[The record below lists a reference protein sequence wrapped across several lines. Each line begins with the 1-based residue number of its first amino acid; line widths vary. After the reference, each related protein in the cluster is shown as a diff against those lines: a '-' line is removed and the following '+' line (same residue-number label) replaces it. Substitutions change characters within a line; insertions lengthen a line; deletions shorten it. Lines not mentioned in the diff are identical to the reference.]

1 MNATAGAATLPA
13 MEAPKTP
20 AEAVDRLEFL
30 HKRAVDALIAAVRR
44 FAEGG
49 RAPSHEERQLFRY
62 PELRVTYLPGGP
74 APRLARS
81 YGQLMWPGEYAVSIT
96 QPAFFR
102 DYLLDQLALLVE
114 DYGAELSVRVSETEI
129 PYSFVLD
136 AAGAA
141 AFENVPAEEL
151 ARHFPSPRLTQV
163 GDAVVDGLRIERLD
177 RSRPLAL
184 FDAPRTDYSL
194 KRIEHYTGAPWSDVQ
209 PWILFTNYP
218 RYVDEFVRWA
228 AAGVANG
235 PKGWALSCPG
245 QVRIEAGD
253 QDAELKALGAPWRK
267 YQMPAYHLTTPDKDG
282 VTLVNIGVGP
292 SNAKTITDHLAV
304 LRPHCWL
311 MIGHCGGLRHTQ
323 RIGDYVLAHAYLRRD
338 KVLDDRVPLDVPIP
352 AIAEVQIALQQA
364 AAAVV
369 AENGGDKEELRRRLR
384 TGTVVSYADRN
395 WELNYNQERQLLS
408 QSRAIAVDMESACI
422 ATQGFRMRVPYG
434 VLLCISD
441 KPAHGEIKLPGVA
454 DRFYDSAVGAH
465 LRIGLETIALLKE
478 NRDRVHSRKLRAFDE
493 PPFR

>member
-1 MNATAGAATLPA
+1 
-13 MEAPKTP
+13 MEDPKTP
-20 AEAVDRLEFL
+20 AEAVDHLEFL
-30 HKRAVDALIAAVRR
+30 HNRAVTALITSIRR
-44 FAEGG
+44 FAEQGTPPT
-49 RAPSHEERQLFRY
+49 AEERALFRY
-62 PELRVTYLPGGP
+62 PELRVTYLPGAP

-81 YGQLMWPGEYAVSIT
+81 YGQLTWPGEYAVSIT
-96 QPAFFR
+96 QPGFYR
-102 DYLLDQLALLVE
+102 QYLIEQLTLLVQ
-114 DYGAELSVRVSETEI
+114 DYGAELSVRVSDSEI

-151 ARHFPSPRLTQV
+151 ARYFPAPRLTQV

-177 RSRPLAL
+177 RARPLAL

-194 KRIEHYTGAPWSDVQ
+194 KRIEHYTGAPWGDVQ
-209 PWILFTNYP
+209 PWILFTNYQ

-228 AAGVANG
+228 AAAVQNG

-245 QVRIEAGD
+245 HVRIESGD
-253 QDAELKALGAPWRK
+253 KAAEAKALDAPWRK
-267 YQMPAYHLTTPDKDG
+267 YQMPAYHLTTPDNDG

-338 KVLDDRVPLDVPIP
+338 KILDDRVPLEVPIP

-364 AAAVV
+364 ATAAAV
-369 AENGGDKEELRRRLR
+369 DKEDLRRRLR

-422 ATQGFRMRVPYG
+422 ATQGFRLRVPYG

-465 LRIGLETIALLKE
+465 LRIGLETIALLKQ
-478 NRDRVHSRKLRAFDE
+478 NRDRLHSRKLRAFDE

>member
-1 MNATAGAATLPA
+1 
-13 MEAPKTP
+13 MEDPKTP
-20 AEAVDRLEFL
+20 AEAVDRLEHL
-30 HKRAVDALIAAVRR
+30 YNRAVTSLIEAVRR
-44 FAEGG
+44 FAEQGTPPTLDE
-49 RAPSHEERQLFRY
+49 RALFRY
-62 PELRVTYLPGGP
+62 PELRVTYLPTKP
-74 APRLARS
+74 PPRLSRAF
-81 YGQLMWPGEYAVSIT
+81 GQLMEPGEYAVTIT
-96 QPAFFR
+96 QPAYYR
-102 DYLLDQLALLVE
+102 AYLLEQLNYLIQ
-114 DYGAELSVRVSETEI
+114 DYGAELSVRVSDTEI

-136 AAGAA
+136 AAGKA

-151 ARHFPSPRLTQV
+151 ARWFPNPRLTQV

-177 RSRPLAL
+177 RARPLAL

-194 KRIEHYTGAPWSDVQ
+194 KRIQHYTGAPWADVQ
-209 PWILFTNYP
+209 PWILFTNYQ
-218 RYVDEFVRWA
+218 RYVDEFIGWA
-228 AAGVANG
+228 AEAVRNG
-235 PKGWALSCPG
+235 PKGWSLSCPG
-245 QVRIEAGD
+245 SVRVETGD
-253 QDAELKALGAPWRK
+253 GNAEFKARAAPWQK
-267 YQMPAYHLTTPDKDG
+267 YQMPAYHLTTPDGDG

-304 LRPHCWL
+304 LRPHCWM

-338 KVLDDRVPLDVPIP
+338 KILDDRVPLEVPIP
-352 AIAEVQIALQQA
+352 AIAEVQVALQQA
-364 AAAVV
+364 AGAVI
-369 AENGGDKEELRRRLR
+369 GDEKELRRRMR

-408 QSRAIAVDMESACI
+408 QSRAVAVDMESACV

-454 DRFYDSAVGAH
+454 DRFYDSAIGAH
-465 LRIGLETIALLKE
+465 LRIGLETIALLKQ
-478 NRDRVHSRKLRAFDE
+478 NRDRLHSRKLRAFDE

>member
-1 MNATAGAATLPA
+1 
-13 MEAPKTP
+13 MEVIKTP
-20 AEAVDRLEFL
+20 AEAVDRLEHL
-30 HKRAVDALIAAVRR
+30 HSRAVAALIESVRR
-44 FAEGG
+44 FAEKETP
-49 RAPSHEERQLFRY
+49 PSAEERMLFRY
-62 PELRVTYLPGGP
+62 PELRVTYAGELS
-74 APRLARS
+74 PRLARS
-81 YGQLMWPGEYAVSIT
+81 YGQLMWPGEYAVTIT
-96 QPAFFR
+96 QPGYFR
-102 DYLLDQLALLVE
+102 NYLIEQLSLLVE
-114 DYGAELSVRVSETEI
+114 DYGAELNVRVSDTEI

-141 AFENVPAEEL
+141 AFETVPAEEL
-151 ARHFPSPRLTQV
+151 ARVFPNPRLTQV
-163 GDAVVDGLRIERLD
+163 GDAVVDGLRLERLD

-194 KRIEHYTGAPWSDVQ
+194 KRIEHYTGAPWQDVQ
-209 PWILFTNYP
+209 PWILFTNYQ
-218 RYVDEFVRWA
+218 RYVDEFIRWA
-228 AAGVANG
+228 AAGVKDG
-235 PKGWALSCPG
+235 PKGWSLSCPG
-245 QVRIEAGD
+245 NVRIEAGD
-253 QDAELKALGAPWRK
+253 EDGERKAMEAPWSK
-267 YQMPAYHLTTPDKDG
+267 YQMPAYHLKTPDRDG

-338 KVLDDRVPLDVPIP
+338 KVLDDRVPLEVPIP
-352 AIAEVQIALQQA
+352 AIAEVQVALQQA
-364 AAAVV
+364 ASTVV
-369 AENGGDKEELRRRLR
+369 GDDKAELRRRMR

-408 QSRAIAVDMESACI
+408 QSRAVAVDMESACI

-465 LRIGLETIALLKE
+465 LRIGLETIALLKQ
-478 NRDRVHSRKLRAFDE
+478 NRGRLHSRKLRAFDE

>member
-1 MNATAGAATLPA
+1 

-30 HKRAVDALIAAVRR
+30 HNRAVAALIAAIRR
-44 FAEGG
+44 FAENG
-49 RAPSHEERQLFRY
+49 APPTMEERALFRY
-62 PELRVTYLPGGP
+62 PELRVTYLPGAP
-74 APRLARS
+74 APRLPRA
-81 YGQLMWPGEYAVSIT
+81 YGQLTWPGEYVVSIA
-96 QPAFFR
+96 QPKYFR
-102 DYLLDQLALLVE
+102 SYLIEQLQLLVD
-114 DYGAELSVRVSETEI
+114 DYGAELSVRISDNEI

-136 AAGAA
+136 AAGAD
-141 AFENVPAEEL
+141 AFENVPAEDL
-151 ARHFPSPRLTQV
+151 ARHFPNPRLTQV
-163 GDAVVDGLRIERLD
+163 GDAVVDGLRVERLD
-177 RSRPLAL
+177 GARPLAL

-194 KRIEHYTGAPWSDVQ
+194 KRIEHYTGAPWQDVQ
-209 PWILFTNYP
+209 PWILFTNYH

-228 AAGVANG
+228 AAGVSNG

-245 QVRIEAGD
+245 HMRIEAGD
-253 QDAELKALGAPWRK
+253 KDAEQKARGASWRK
-267 YQMPAYHLTTPDKDG
+267 YQMPAYHLTTPENDG

-338 KVLDDRVPLDVPIP
+338 KVLDDRVPLEVPIP

-364 AAAVV
+364 ATAIS
-369 AENGGDKEELRRRLR
+369 GDSEDLRRRLR

-395 WELNYNQERQLLS
+395 WELNYSQERQLLS

-465 LRIGLETIALLKE
+465 LRIGLETIALLKK
-478 NRDRVHSRKLRAFDE
+478 NRDRLHSRKLRALDE

>member
-1 MNATAGAATLPA
+1 
-13 MEAPKTP
+13 MEDPKTP

-30 HKRAVDALIAAVRR
+30 HTRAVTALIAAIRR
-44 FAEGG
+44 YAEEGV
-49 RAPSHEERQLFRY
+49 APSPDERMLFRY
-62 PELRVTYLPGGP
+62 PELRVTYLADAP
-74 APRLARS
+74 APRLARAF
-81 YGQLMWPGEYAVSIT
+81 GQLMWPGEYAVSIT
-96 QPAFFR
+96 QPQFFR
-102 DYLLDQLALLVE
+102 RYLIGQLQLLVQ
-114 DYGAELSVRVSETEI
+114 DYGAELSVRVSDNEI

-136 AAGAA
+136 AAGSA
-141 AFENVPAEEL
+141 AFENIPAEEL
-151 ARHFPSPRLTQV
+151 ARYFPSPRLTQV
-163 GDAVVDGLRIERLD
+163 GDAVVDGLRLERLD
-177 RSRPLAL
+177 GSRPLAL

-194 KRIEHYTGAPWSDVQ
+194 KRIEHYTGAPWADVQ
-209 PWILFTNYP
+209 PWILFTNYQ
-218 RYVDEFVRWA
+218 RYVDEFIRWA
-228 AAGVANG
+228 AEGVKNG

-253 QDAELKALGAPWRK
+253 KDAEMKALAAPWRK
-267 YQMPAYHLTTPDKDG
+267 YQMPAYHLTTPDGDG

-338 KVLDDRVPLDVPIP
+338 KILDDRVPLEVPIP

-364 AAAVV
+364 ATAV
-369 AENGGDKEELRRRLR
+369 AGDKEDLRRRLR

-441 KPAHGEIKLPGVA
+441 KPAHGEIKLPGVS

-465 LRIGLETIALLKE
+465 LRIGLETIALLKQ
-478 NRDRVHSRKLRAFDE
+478 NRDRLHSRKLRAFDE

>member
-1 MNATAGAATLPA
+1 MDN
-13 MEAPKTP
+13 PKTP
-20 AEAVDRLEFL
+20 EEAVARLEAL
-30 HKRAVDALIAAVRR
+30 HERAVTSLIEAVRR
-44 FAEGG
+44 FAEKGTPPT
-49 RAPSHEERQLFRY
+49 AEERALFRY
-62 PELRVTYLPGGP
+62 PELRITYLPAGP
-74 APRLARS
+74 APRVARA

-96 QPAFFR
+96 QPTYYR
-102 DYLLDQLALLVE
+102 DYLLEQLQLLVG
-114 DYGAELSVRVSETEI
+114 DYGAEMSVRVSETEI

-136 AAGAA
+136 AAGAG
-141 AFENVPAEEL
+141 AFDNVPAEDL
-151 ARHFPSPRLTQV
+151 ARYFPNPRLTQV

-177 RSRPLAL
+177 RARPLAL
-184 FDAPRTDYSL
+184 FDAPRVDYSL

-209 PWILFTNYP
+209 PWILFTNYQ

-228 AAGVANG
+228 AEAVSNG
-235 PKGWALSCPG
+235 PKGWALSGPG
-245 QVRIEAGD
+245 RIRIEAGEK
-253 QDAELKALGAPWRK
+253 DAEARALAAPWRK
-267 YQMPAYHLTTPDKDG
+267 YQMPAYHLTTPDNDG

-338 KVLDDRVPLDVPIP
+338 KILDDRVPLEVPIP

-364 AAAVV
+364 AGAVL
-369 AENGGDKEELRRRLR
+369 GDPTELRKRMR

-408 QSRAIAVDMESACI
+408 QSRAVAVDMESACI
-422 ATQGFRMRVPYG
+422 ATQGFRLRVPYG
-434 VLLCISD
+434 VLLCVSD
-441 KPAHGEIKLPGVA
+441 KPAHGEIKLPGTA
-454 DRFYDSAVGAH
+454 DRFYERSIAAH
-465 LRIGLETIALLKE
+465 LRIGLETIALLKQ
-478 NRDRVHSRKLRAFDE
+478 NRDRLHSRKLRAFDE

>member
-1 MNATAGAATLPA
+1 MDSP
-13 MEAPKTP
+13 MTP

-30 HKRAVDALIAAVRR
+30 HNRAVTALIEGVRR

-49 RAPSHEERQLFRY
+49 APPTFEERALFRY
-62 PELRVTYLPGGP
+62 PELRVTYLPGAP
-74 APRLARS
+74 APRLARA
-81 YGQLMWPGEYAVSIT
+81 YGQLTWPGEYAVTIT
-96 QPAFFR
+96 QPAYFR
-102 DYLLDQLALLVE
+102 RYLLEQLQLLVD
-114 DYGAELSVRVSETEI
+114 DYGAEISVRLSESEI
-129 PYSFVLD
+129 PYSYVLD

-141 AFENVPAEEL
+141 AFESVPAEEL
-151 ARHFPSPRLTQV
+151 ARYFPHPRLTQV
-163 GDAVVDGLRIERLD
+163 GDAVVDGLRVERLD
-177 RSRPLAL
+177 GSRPLAL

-194 KRIEHYTGAPWSDVQ
+194 KRIQHYTGAPWQDVQ
-209 PWILFTNYP
+209 PWILFTNYQ

-228 AAGVANG
+228 AEAVKNG

-245 QVRIEAGD
+245 GVRIEAGD
-253 QDAELKALGAPWRK
+253 QDAELKAQASPWRK
-267 YQMPAYHLTTPDKDG
+267 YQMPAYHLTTPDTDG

-338 KVLDDRVPLDVPIP
+338 KILDDRVPLEIPIP
-352 AIAEVQIALQQA
+352 AIAEIQIALQKA
-364 AAAVV
+364 ANMVV
-369 AENGGDKEELRRRLR
+369 GGEKEELRRRLR

-408 QSRAIAVDMESACI
+408 QSRAVAVDMESACV
-422 ATQGFRMRVPYG
+422 ATQGFRLRVPYG
-434 VLLCISD
+434 VLLCVSD
-441 KPAHGEIKLPGVA
+441 KPAHGEIKLPGTA
-454 DRFYDSAVGAH
+454 DRFYDSAIGAH
-465 LRIGLETIALLKE
+465 LRIGLETVALLKQQ
-478 NRDRVHSRKLRAFDE
+478 RDTLHSRKLRAFDE

>member
-1 MNATAGAATLPA
+1 
-13 MEAPKTP
+13 MEDPRTP

-30 HKRAVDALIAAVRR
+30 HTRAVTALIEAVRR
-44 FAEGG
+44 FSEGG
-49 RAPSHEERQLFRY
+49 APPSFEERALFRY
-62 PELRVTYLPGGP
+62 PELRVTYLPGAP
-74 APRLARS
+74 APRLARA
-81 YGQLMWPGEYAVSIT
+81 YGQLTWPGEYAVTIA
-96 QPAFFR
+96 QPNFYR
-102 DYLLDQLALLVE
+102 EYLIEQLTLLVQ
-114 DYGAELSVRVSETEI
+114 DYGAELSVRVSESEI
-129 PYSFVLD
+129 PYSYVLE

-141 AFENVPAEEL
+141 AYENVPAEEL
-151 ARHFPSPRLTQV
+151 ARYFPHPRLTHV
-163 GDAVVDGLRIERLD
+163 GDAVVDGLRVERLD
-177 RSRPLAL
+177 GSRPLAL
-184 FDAPRTDYSL
+184 FDALRTDYSL
-194 KRIEHYTGAPWSDVQ
+194 KRIQHYTGAPWADVQ
-209 PWILFTNYP
+209 PWILFTNYQ
-218 RYVDEFVRWA
+218 RYVDELVRWA

-245 QVRIEAGD
+245 NVRIEAGD
-253 QDAELKALGAPWRK
+253 KDAEQKALTAPWRK
-267 YQMPAYHLTTPDKDG
+267 YQMPAYHLTTPDRDG

-338 KVLDDRVPLDVPIP
+338 KILDDRVPLEVPIP

-364 AAAVV
+364 ANSVL
-369 AENGGDKEELRRRLR
+369 GGDKEELRRRLR

-408 QSRAIAVDMESACI
+408 QSRAVAVDMESACV
-422 ATQGFRMRVPYG
+422 ATQGFRLRVPYG

-454 DRFYDSAVGAH
+454 DRFYDSAIGAH
-465 LRIGLETIALLKE
+465 LRIGLETVALLKQQ
-478 NRDRVHSRKLRAFDE
+478 RDRLHSRKLRAFDE

>member
-1 MNATAGAATLPA
+1 MDN
-13 MEAPKTP
+13 PKTP
-20 AEAVDRLEFL
+20 EEAVERLEAL
-30 HKRAVDALIAAVRR
+30 HERAVAGLIEAVRR
-44 FAEGG
+44 FAERGEPPTADE
-49 RAPSHEERQLFRY
+49 RALFRY
-62 PELRVTYLPGGP
+62 PELRITYLPTRP
-74 APRLARS
+74 APRLARAW
-81 YGQLMWPGEYAVSIT
+81 GQLMWPGEYAVTIT
-96 QPAFFR
+96 QPAYFR
-102 DYLLDQLALLVE
+102 GYLIEQLSLLVR
-114 DYGAELSVRVSETEI
+114 DYGAELSVRVSDTEI

-151 ARHFPSPRLTQV
+151 ARYFPNPRLTQV

-177 RSRPLAL
+177 RARPLAL

-209 PWILFTNYP
+209 PWILFTNYQ

-228 AAGVANG
+228 AEAVANG
-235 PKGWALSCPG
+235 PKGWALSGPG
-245 QVRIEAGD
+245 RVRIEAGEK
-253 QDAELKALGAPWRK
+253 DAEAKALDAPWRK
-267 YQMPAYHLTTPDKDG
+267 YQMPAYHLTTPDRDG

-338 KVLDDRVPLDVPIP
+338 KVLDDRVPLEVPIP

-364 AAAVV
+364 ATMV
-369 AENGGDKEELRRRLR
+369 AGGDKEELRRRLR

-408 QSRAIAVDMESACI
+408 QSRAVAVDMESACI
-422 ATQGFRMRVPYG
+422 ATQGFRLRVPYG
-434 VLLCISD
+434 VLLCVSD
-441 KPAHGEIKLPGVA
+441 KPAHGEIKLPGTA
-454 DRFYDSAVGAH
+454 DRFYERSIAAH
-465 LRIGLETIALLKE
+465 LRIGLETIALLKQ
-478 NRDRVHSRKLRAFDE
+478 NRDRLHSRKLRAFDE

>member
-1 MNATAGAATLPA
+1 
-13 MEAPKTP
+13 MEDPKTP
-20 AEAVDRLEFL
+20 AEAVDRLEHL
-30 HKRAVDALIAAVRR
+30 HKRAVTALIESVRR
-44 FAEGG
+44 FAENGTPPSTDE
-49 RAPSHEERQLFRY
+49 RALFRY
-62 PELRVTYLPGGP
+62 PELRVTYLGEGP
-74 APRLARS
+74 APRLARA

-96 QPAFFR
+96 QPDYFR
-102 DYLLDQLALLVE
+102 KYLIEQLELLVK
-114 DYGAELSVRVSETEI
+114 DYNAELSVRVSDTEI
-129 PYSFVLD
+129 PYSFVLE
-136 AAGAA
+136 AAGAK
-141 AFENVPAEEL
+141 AFDTVPAEEL
-151 ARHFPSPRLTQV
+151 ARYFPNPRLTQV

-177 RSRPLAL
+177 GSRPLAL

-194 KRIEHYTGAPWSDVQ
+194 KRIEHYTGAPWQDVQ
-209 PWILFTNYP
+209 PWILFTNYQ

-228 AAGVANG
+228 AAGVSNG

-245 QVRIEAGD
+245 GVRIENGD
-253 QDAELKALGAPWRK
+253 ADAELKALAAPWRK
-267 YQMPAYHLTTPDKDG
+267 YQMPAYHLTTPDGDG

-338 KVLDDRVPLDVPIP
+338 KVLDDRVPLEVPIP

-364 AAAVV
+364 ATTV
-369 AENGGDKEELRRRLR
+369 AGGDKEDLRRRLR

-408 QSRAIAVDMESACI
+408 QSRAIAVDMESACV

-454 DRFYDSAVGAH
+454 DRFYDSAIGAH
-465 LRIGLETIALLKE
+465 LRIGLETIALLKQ
-478 NRDRVHSRKLRAFDE
+478 NRDRLHSRKLRAFDE

>member
-1 MNATAGAATLPA
+1 MSQSPQDIVDKLELLHTRATT
-13 MEAPKTP
+13 
-20 AEAVDRLEFL
+20 
-30 HKRAVDALIAAVRR
+30 ALLAAVRR
-44 FAEGG
+44 FAEHGT
-49 RAPSHEERQLFRY
+49 APTGEERALFRY
-62 PELRVTYLPGGP
+62 PELRITYLPDKP
-74 APRLARS
+74 APRLARA
-81 YGQLMWPGEYAVSIT
+81 YGQLTWPGEYAVTIT
-96 QPAFFR
+96 QPSYFR
-102 DYLLDQLALLVE
+102 SYLIEQLSLLVE
-114 DYGAELSVRVSETEI
+114 DYGAELSVRVSDTEM

-136 AAGAA
+136 AAGSS
-141 AFENVPAEEL
+141 AFETVPGEEL
-151 ARHFPSPRLTQV
+151 ARYFPNPRLTQV
-163 GDAVVDGLRIERLD
+163 GDAVVDGLRVERLD
-177 RSRPLAL
+177 GARPLAL

-194 KRIEHYTGAPWSDVQ
+194 KRIEHYTGAPWADVQ
-209 PWILFTNYP
+209 PWILFTNYQ

-228 AAGVANG
+228 AEGVKNG

-245 QVRIEAGD
+245 HVRIEAGD
-253 QDAELKALGAPWRK
+253 SVAERKALDAPWSK
-267 YQMPAYHLTTPDKDG
+267 HQMPAYHLTTPDRDG

-338 KVLDDRVPLDVPIP
+338 KVLDDRVPLEVPIP
-352 AIAEVQIALQQA
+352 AIAEIQVALQQA
-364 AAAVV
+364 AAAVSG
-369 AENGGDKEELRRRLR
+369 EDREELRRRLR

-422 ATQGFRMRVPYG
+422 ATQGFRLRVPYG
-434 VLLCISD
+434 VLLCVSD

-454 DRFYDSAVGAH
+454 DRFYDAAVGAH
-465 LRIGLETIALLKE
+465 LRIGVETITLLKQ
-478 NRDRVHSRKLRAFDE
+478 NRDRLHSRKLRAFDE

>member
-1 MNATAGAATLPA
+1 

-30 HKRAVDALIAAVRR
+30 HTRAVTALIEAVRR

-49 RAPSHEERQLFRY
+49 RPPSAEERALFRY
-62 PELRVTYLPGGP
+62 PELRVTYLPGAP
-74 APRLARS
+74 APKVARA
-81 YGQLMWPGEYAVSIT
+81 YGQLMWPGEYAVTIT
-96 QPAFFR
+96 QPGFFR
-102 DYLLDQLALLVE
+102 DYLIEQLTFLRE
-114 DYGAELSVRVSETEI
+114 DYDVELSVRVSETEI

-136 AAGAA
+136 AAGSA
-141 AFENVPAEEL
+141 AFERVPAEEL
-151 ARHFPSPRLTQV
+151 ARYFPNPRLTQV

-209 PWILFTNYP
+209 PWILFTNYQ

-235 PKGWALSCPG
+235 PKGWTLSCPG
-245 QVRIEAGD
+245 HVRIEAVD
-253 QDAELKALGAPWRK
+253 RDEELEALGAPWRK
-267 YQMPAYHLTTPDKDG
+267 YQMPAYHVTTPDNDG

-338 KVLDDRVPLDVPIP
+338 KVLDDRVPLEIPLP
-352 AIAEVQIALQQA
+352 AIAEVQVALEKA
-364 AAAVV
+364 ALAVS
-369 AENGGDKEELRRRLR
+369 GDDRGELHRRLR

-395 WELNYNQERQLLS
+395 WELNFNAGRPLLS
-408 QSRAIAVDMESACI
+408 QSRAIAVDMESCAI
-422 ATQGFRMRVPYG
+422 AAQGFRMRVPYG
-434 VLLCISD
+434 VLLCVSD
-441 KPAHGEIKLPGVA
+441 KPIHGEIKMPGTA
-454 DRFYDSAVGAH
+454 DRFYARAISEH
-465 LRIGLETIALLKE
+465 LRIGIETIELLK
-478 NRDRVHSRKLRAFDE
+478 RDVDS
-493 PPFR
+493 